1 MSKRPKPQPSRNHP
15 AAEPNLLHSPADELA
30 GAKNLARRILL
41 ASRLNVPKTGWY
53 LRQLFGNSTT
63 ISGETAKIQPRL
75 SLDYLVWPGG
85 CGLKV
90 IRFNG

>member
-53 LRQLFGNSTT
+53 FRPLFENSTA
-63 ISGETAKIQPRL
+63 ISVGQPK
-75 SLDYLVWPGG
+75 LDPYFL
-85 CGLKV
+85 
-90 IRFNG
+90 